1 MNHLSFLSILF
12 WLKLVQTWQYSLKLP
27 NILKYK
33 REGVKKSER
42 QSEKERVGAKELK
55 TESEA
60 KRERRI
66 G

>member
-1 MNHLSFLSILF
+1 MH
-12 WLKLVQTWQYSLKLP
+12 YSLKLAV
-27 NILKYK
+27 IHCKYK

-42 QSEKERVGAKELK
+42 QSEKERKRAKELK